1 MVNSLQD
8 IIVSSKRGRRL
19 SSNFKFNVYKPKDE
33 IASKVYAS
41 LKQHL
46 DKDGE
51 FYLSDSLRSSGL
63 LSIADGITSLST
75 LNQMGVDAKDE
86 EYRKLFNTNLSA
98 LFSYLK
104 FDPKAENPSV
114 ELMLSP
120 YYSDTDIKSI
130 DVACKVIACVMEAR
144 EILFSFDND
153 KDRELIQV
161 PGIGNAEDC
170 LYAFTDIMNYLL
182 KTINESVLSL
192 PESEFFVKTF
202 IRGEESE
209 KIEVKHSGWNY
220 RKFDEIN
227 ESEKDNLV
235 PSFYFTYQVSN
246 AYISIYENL
255 EEAILVVRG
264 DKEPEAFRS
273 EKDRNKFDRD
283 FNFFNKIKDNYAELR
298 NLLVEVGLY
307 FDKKMSPIDIRDH
320 YLSADWAAI
329 DNDEIERSTTN
340 NALFNTLF
348 AISILN
354 NSGVLDKYAKYNPE
368 RRYLNYSSSAV
379 QNVYDIFMDLD
390 AKNKV
395 YIVDQYILNFNEFIP
410 AAYVEEARHLRKLRI
425 QAITLVPL
433 LVKTYT
439 LISKWVVQ
447 YPQKQMTNYLE
458 LVMDSRHKSAKSDDK
473 KDWYWDKDSFDMGVN
488 SIFINTLYDFYEY
501 YEKYEAPFIDV
512 QATIEK
518 ASAELEKTKV
528 QLTEDAAKQKA
539 KIETEF
545 EEERKQYETEI
556 AKLKNDLDNVP
567 LVVEV
572 RKIAK
577 SVLES
582 ELIKVLP
589 KVLNETR
596 DYLYSRNDTFR
607 VLGDSD
613 KSSENVEQKE
623 LAKSFVLFLTSY
635 IKQDLF
641 LKIDD
646 ETGNNLQDKEKLV
659 SNNYQGLEENHNFL
673 RNVDDVVEDVKKKIF
688 NK

>member
-1 MVNSLQD
+1 MANSLQD
-8 IIVSSKRGRRL
+8 IIVSSKRGKRL
-19 SSNFKFNVYKPKDE
+19 NSNFKFNVYKSKDE

-46 DKDGE
+46 NKDGE
-51 FYLSDSLRSSGL
+51 FYLSDGLRSSGL

-104 FDPKAENPSV
+104 FDPKAEKPSV
-114 ELMLSP
+114 ELILSP
-120 YYSDTDIKSI
+120 YYSGADIKSI
-130 DVACKVIACVMEAR
+130 DVACKVISGVMEAR

-192 PESEFFVKTF
+192 PESECYVKTF
-202 IRGEESE
+202 ARGEETE

-264 DKEPEAFRS
+264 DKEPETFRS

-354 NSGVLDKYAKYNPE
+354 NAGVLDKYAKYNPE

-458 LVMDSRHKSAKSDDK
+458 LVMDSRHKSSKADDK

-518 ASAELEKTKV
+518 VSAELEKTKV
-528 QLTEDAAKQKA
+528 QLIEDADKQKA

-545 EEERKQYETEI
+545 EEERKQYENEI

-577 SVLES
+577 SVLET

-596 DYLYSRNDTFR
+596 DYLYSRNDSFR

-646 ETGNNLQDKEKLV
+646 ETGNNLQDKENLV

>member
-8 IIVSSKRGRRL
+8 IIVSSKRSKRL
-19 SSNFKFNVYKPKDE
+19 NSNFKFNVYKPKDE
-33 IASKVYAS
+33 IASKVYSS

-63 LSIADGITSLST
+63 LSVADGITSLST
-75 LNQMGVDAKDE
+75 LNQMGVDAKSE
-86 EYRKLFNTNLSA
+86 EYRNLFNTNLSA
-98 LFSYLK
+98 LFKYLN
-104 FDPKAENPSV
+104 FDPKPETPTI
-114 ELMLSP
+114 ELKLSP
-120 YYSDTDIKSI
+120 YYSECDIKSI
-130 DVACKVIACVMEAR
+130 DVACKVVSCVMEAR

-192 PESEFFVKTF
+192 PESECFIKTF
-202 IRGEESE
+202 IRGEETE
-209 KIEVKHSGWNY
+209 KFEVKHSGWNY

-227 ESEKDNLV
+227 ESEKDNLA

-283 FNFFNKIKDNYAELR
+283 FNFFNKIKDNYAQLR
-298 NLLVEVGLY
+298 SLLVEVGLY

-354 NSGVLDKYAKYNPE
+354 NAGILDKYSKYNPE
-368 RRYLNYSSSAV
+368 RRYLSYSSSAV

-410 AAYVEEARHLRKLRI
+410 TAYVEEARHLRKLRI

-458 LVMDSRHKSAKSDDK
+458 LVMDSRHKSAKNDDK

-518 ASAELEKTKV
+518 ASVELEKTKV
-528 QLTEDAAKQKA
+528 QLTEDAIKQKE
-539 KIETEF
+539 KIENSF
-545 EEERKQYETEI
+545 EEERKRYENEI
-556 AKLKNDLDNVP
+556 AKLKYDLDNVP

-577 SVLES
+577 SVLEN

-589 KVLNETR
+589 KVLDETR
-596 DYLYSRNDTFR
+596 NYLYSREDPFR
-607 VLGDSD
+607 VIGDSD
-613 KSSENVEQKE
+613 RSNENIDQKE

-635 IKQDLF
+635 MKQDIF
-641 LKIDD
+641 LHLD
-646 ETGNNLQDKEKLV
+646 EYAGTNSVDRQVLI
-659 SNNYQGLEENHNFL
+659 SRNYKGLEENRNFL
-673 RNVDDVVEDVKKKIF
+673 KGVDDVVDSVKNKIYE
-688 NK
+688 K